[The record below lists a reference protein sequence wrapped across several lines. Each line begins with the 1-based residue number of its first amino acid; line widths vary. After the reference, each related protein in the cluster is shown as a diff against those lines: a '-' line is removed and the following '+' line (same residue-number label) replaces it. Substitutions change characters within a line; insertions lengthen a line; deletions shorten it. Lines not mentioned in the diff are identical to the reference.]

1 MQIKYLEYS
10 WSPADSLEGG
20 EDDGHPEVLEVLEC
34 PGGPGGPD
42 VIFMDSC
49 FVLGLE
55 MSVYLE

>member
-20 EDDGHPEVLEVLEC
+20 EDDGHPEVLEC
-34 PGGPGGPD
+34 PRRPGGPD
-42 VIFMDSC
+42 VIIMDSC